1 MKFRWEIATVCCNES
16 TLGCLAMQ
24 DAGDKVLSDARDEI
38 MRDFWVCVLTTRGPI
53 LSALG
58 WRVTWSM
65 SFRV

>member
-53 LSALG
+53 
-58 WRVTWSM
+58 
-65 SFRV
+65 